1 MKRKL
6 FILFVFLASA
16 VGVKAQMAY
25 AVLSEDGTTISFYY
39 DNDKDLKEYAFYLD
53 DGSGYPEWQKN
64 GNSYNYYND
73 FTRYIESAIFDP
85 SFAEARPTSTN
96 HWFDGMELLKTIE
109 GIEYLNTEN
118 VTDMSGMFARCYSLT
133 SLDLSNFDTENVTD
147 MSEMFHGCNV
157 ESLDLS
163 NFDTRNVTDMSEM
176 FYGCNVES
184 LDLSSFDTRNVTD
197 MSGMF
202 AWCWL
207 TYLDLSSFDT
217 RNVTDMSEMFSYC
230 ENLTS
235 LDLSNFDTRNVTNMS
250 KMFYC
255 IDTGYIGGIT
265 SSLTFLNLS
274 NFDTTNVTDMSGM
287 FAGCYLLTCLDL
299 SSFDTRNVTDMNE
312 MFYYCTGLT
321 SLDLSN
327 FDTKNVTDMSYMFH
341 YCTELTSLDLSNF
354 DTKNVTDMS
363 EMFSGCTGL
372 TSLDL
377 SNFDTKNVTDMS
389 YMFDGCFLLTCL
401 DLSNFDTRNVT
412 DMSYMFSYCEEL
424 TTLDLSNFD
433 TRNVTDMSYMFSYCE
448 ELTSLDLSNFDTKN
462 VTDMSYM
469 FDGCHKL
476 LSLDLSNF
484 DTTNVTNMSEMF
496 SGCGKLI
503 SLDLSNFDTRNVHWF
518 NLSYLPSLTSLRISS
533 SLGNYFNNNSFY
545 GIGSETSPCLINQP
559 DGFDFGVDTSGDY
572 FVWNNGYFT
581 LKDKSSDIINVT
593 TDFGYITYCS
603 DRTLDFTNVEGI
615 KAYAVVDYDG
625 NVTKLS
631 RMSIVPF
638 GTGMLLKADAGVY
651 EVPHATGNKY
661 VMNMLIGEVKSTW
674 LSPWEGN
681 KTNFVLA
688 NGYNGLGFYTLWE
701 SGYLAAHRAYL
712 QVPSKSIDYGA
723 KFIRIE
729 FDDETTAIGDVTT
742 QEENAQYYD
751 LQGVR
756 HQGKPT
762 KQGIYIQNG
771 KKVVVKD

>member
-327 FDTKNVTDMSYMFH
+327 FDTKNVTDMSYMF
-341 YCTELTSLDLSNF
+341 
-354 DTKNVTDMS
+354 
-363 EMFSGCTGL
+363 
-372 TSLDL
+372 
-377 SNFDTKNVTDMS
+377 
-389 YMFDGCFLLTCL
+389 
-401 DLSNFDTRNVT
+401 
-412 DMSYMFSYCEEL
+412 
-424 TTLDLSNFD
+424 
-433 TRNVTDMSYMFSYCE
+433 
-448 ELTSLDLSNFDTKN
+448 
-462 VTDMSYM
+462 
-469 FDGCHKL
+469 DGCHKL

>member
-6 FILFVFLASA
+6 FILFVFLTSA

-327 FDTKNVTDMSYMFH
+327 FDTKNVTDMSYMF
-341 YCTELTSLDLSNF
+341 
-354 DTKNVTDMS
+354 
-363 EMFSGCTGL
+363 
-372 TSLDL
+372 
-377 SNFDTKNVTDMS
+377 
-389 YMFDGCFLLTCL
+389 DGCFLLTC
-401 DLSNFDTRNVT
+401 
-412 DMSYMFSYCEEL
+412 
-424 TTLDLSNFD
+424 LDLSNFD

-603 DRTLDFTNVEGI
+603 DRNLDFTNVEGI

-638 GTGMLLKADAGVY
+638 GTGMLLEADAGVY